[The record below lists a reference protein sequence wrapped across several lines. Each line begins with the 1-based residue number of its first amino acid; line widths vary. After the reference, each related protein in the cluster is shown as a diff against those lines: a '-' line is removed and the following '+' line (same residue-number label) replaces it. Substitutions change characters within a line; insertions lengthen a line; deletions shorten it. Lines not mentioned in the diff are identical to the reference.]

1 LIVMLKIEEISRHS
15 PRKSVYF
22 IMVNKRR
29 SGIGPKTRLSIDRDF
44 DLGAIVNIL
53 RSTLRI
59 YRAMLPL
66 IRVDLCVDR
75 ISGLGLIRFRNNFAF
90 RNLKVV

>member
-1 LIVMLKIEEISRHS
+1 M
-15 PRKSVYF
+15 
-22 IMVNKRR
+22 
-29 SGIGPKTRLSIDRDF
+29 RLSIDRDF
-44 DLGAIVNIL
+44 DLGANVNIL
-53 RSTLRI
+53 RSTLVRI

-66 IRVDLCVDR
+66 IRLDLCVDG